1 MEAKLRQQIEEIIT
15 EELEDQINDG
25 CKPFNGIKISEFIAN
40 NNEEINKVIN
50 LILIKYAEELKEN
63 NNYEFTYDE
72 IKDELD
78 KFIETTDW
86 DELNRVVF
94 ERECKAMDDFDKAFH
109 KSINKNIKNL
119 H

>member
-1 MEAKLRQQIEEIIT
+1 MEAKLRQQIEQIIT

-25 CKPFNGIKISEFIAN
+25 CKPFNGIKIYEFITN

-72 IKDELD
+72 IIDELD

-86 DELNRVVF
+86 GELDRVGF
-94 ERECKAMDDFDKAFH
+94 ERECKVMDDFDKAYH
-109 KSINKNIKNL
+109 ESINKN
-119 H
+119 

>member
-1 MEAKLRQQIEEIIT
+1 MEAKLREQIEQIIT

-50 LILIKYAEELKEN
+50 LILIKYAEKLKEN
-63 NNYEFTYDE
+63 NNYEFTYDQ
-72 IKDELD
+72 IIDELD

-86 DELNRVVF
+86 CELDRVGF
-94 ERECKAMDDFDKAFH
+94 ERECKVMDDFEKAYH
-109 KSINKNIKNL
+109 ESINKNKN
-119 H
+119 